1 MDKNEL
7 KLFLKSH
14 PIKKF
19 SSAKLEYSLMLD
31 NEFEKNVDKFMLSHN
46 MNSEVEQIK
55 STIEAASVDELVNL
69 MRKALMGN
77 NRSILINRLLENEF
91 AVMPL
96 IKKKALTN
104 MQDHF
109 IECCVR
115 FMNMCEENPCN
126 WIIENYNQF
135 KSEYLKSMLCLVL
148 GFRGNE
154 SVIPFLMSETDRF
167 SKFYP
172 EENFEQGPLLSV
184 SELAY
189 RIYGISE

>member
-135 KSEYLKSMLCLVL
+135 KSEYLKSMLCFVL

>member
-148 GFRGNE
+148 GFRGNG

-189 RIYGISE
+189 HIYGISE